1 MVKHWLLGRRFPGDD
16 AAMQHEKIVTSLR
29 AADRLRVDG
38 IVALA
43 IAALLSVCW
52 AIADWNQLVRL
63 VLPDPDDMMRLAQV
77 RDWLAGQ
84 EINDWTQYRLAPPE
98 GAPMHWSRVND
109 LGLAAIIGALTP
121 LAGRHMAELVAILLY
136 PALLFACVI
145 FLSARI
151 ARGLWGAHA
160 ALVAAILAALA
171 FPGTTL
177 FVPGRVDHHGLQI
190 VLTLAAILALMR
202 PADMVGGALA
212 GAALALSLVI
222 GLETAPQ
229 AAALIA
235 AIFALWVVGGPAE
248 RDRLLGFATSLAG
261 VTLVFLALLRPTL
274 WSAGL
279 CDAFTPAS
287 VTGVVAGSA
296 ALLALG
302 LATPHLRDWRW
313 RLAVGGVAGVMVIG
327 GTLAAFPACV
337 TGPYGK
343 MDPFLLREYMP
354 HIVEAN
360 GVFALPFRQTCSVAG
375 LLLAGAG
382 ASVWMV
388 ARCPGRWATMLPI
401 VAVIAISL
409 LVAIAQVRG
418 TYIGAPAAVPV
429 LAGLVV
435 AARGTQRWRVPA
447 LAAAWLVSAG
457 IAYHELP
464 GALLRFVD
472 RPAPPVFANAALG
485 DCLKGDVWQ
494 QVDRYPAGVTMAP
507 TTLAAYAIGATRMS
521 TVGASYHRNNRG
533 NMAMYRFFLGTPEQA
548 AAIARAW
555 SVRYVLFCP
564 GDFAEMEVDRR
575 FPHSVAAMLRA
586 DHTPPGFER
595 LPLERTALRLYRVQH

>member
-1 MVKHWLLGRRFPGDD
+1 MVKHWLLDGVFRRGG
-16 AAMQHEKIVTSLR
+16 ASMQHEDIVTGPR
-29 AADRLRVDG
+29 AGVRADGL
-38 IVALA
+38 VALA

-52 AIADWNQLVRL
+52 AIADWNQLSRL

-84 EINDWTQYRLAPPE
+84 GTNDWTQYRLAPPA

-109 LGLAAIIGALTP
+109 LGPAAIIAALTP
-121 LAGRHMAELVAILLY
+121 LAGRHGAELAAILLY
-136 PALLFACVI
+136 PALLFAGAI

-151 ARGLWGAHA
+151 ARGLWGAPA

-177 FVPGRVDHHGLQI
+177 FVPGRIDHHALQI
-190 VLTLAAILALMR
+190 VLTLAAVLALMR
-202 PADMVGGALA
+202 PADRIGGALA
-212 GAALALSLVI
+212 GGALALSLMI

-235 AIFALWVVGGPAE
+235 VLFALWVVGGAAE
-248 RDRLLGFATSLAG
+248 RNRLLAFAASLAG
-261 VTLVFLALLRPTL
+261 VTLLFLIFLRPTF
-274 WSAGL
+274 WSAAL

-287 VTGVVAGSA
+287 ATGMLAGSA
-296 ALLALG
+296 ALLGLG
-302 LATPHLRDWRW
+302 LATPGLRDWRR
-313 RLAVGGVAGVMVIG
+313 RLAVGGVAGAIAIG
-327 GTLAAFPACV
+327 GTLAAFPACI
-337 TGPYGK
+337 TGPYGQ

-360 GVFALPFRQTCSVAG
+360 GAFALPFRQACSVAG
-375 LLLAGAG
+375 LLLAGAA

-388 ARCPGRWATMLPI
+388 RRAPERWATMLPI

-409 LVAIAQVRG
+409 LVAVAQVRG

-435 AARGTQRWRVPA
+435 AARSARRWRLPA
-447 LAAAWLVSAG
+447 LAATWLVSAG
-457 IAYHELP
+457 IAWHELP
-464 GALLRFVD
+464 GTVLRLVD
-472 RPAPPVFANAALG
+472 RPAPPVFASAALG
-485 DCLKGDVWQ
+485 DCVKGDVWQ
-494 QVDRYPAGVTMAP
+494 QIDRYAPGVTMAP
-507 TTLAAYAIGATRMS
+507 TTLAAHVIGATRMA

-555 SVRYVLFCP
+555 QVRYVLFCP
-564 GDFAEMEVDRR
+564 GDFAEMDVDRR
-575 FPHSVAAMLRA
+575 FPASVVAMLRA
-586 DHTPPGFER
+586 DRPPPGFER
-595 LPLERTALRLYRVQH
+595 LPLERTALRLYRVRQ